1 MTKCLLFPQGM
12 LRFEPLPPYSMLK
25 RSRRFLQSGKISGV
39 LKIDA
44 YMVRRSKIWA
54 LHRWMHP
61 FTSTLN
67 RGEGLLKIVTFPSRK
82 RVFRLFTDTVEM
94 SSEMRLYR
102 NWRRLCR
109 SSMDWWINLLRYEI
123 SRIFD
128 FFLIFLDSFTWF
140 LWLFSKKCR
149 KIPKMSSFP
158 SRNAYLRRDEPGI
171 FLWASL
177 FCWHAKRARRFWYAL
192 VAVFE
197 QERWVY

>member
-1 MTKCLLFPQGM
+1 MQNCCSNG
-12 LRFEPLPPYSMLK
+12 
-25 RSRRFLQSGKISGV
+25 FLQPRLVEIRDGFRTSESS
-39 LKIDA
+39 
-44 YMVRRSKIWA
+44 M
-54 LHRWMHP
+54 
-61 FTSTLN
+61 STLN

-171 FLWASL
+171 FCGRHCFADMLSVPED
-177 FCWHAKRARRFWYAL
+177 FGTP
-192 VAVFE
+192 
-197 QERWVY
+197 

>member
-1 MTKCLLFPQGM
+1 MPAFILINFSKFKIFVFYFFLFFLKIFQFSFSFYSKKCITKRNELDFFLRRTKISGTHACLSIFQWRMTKCLLFPQGM

-82 RVFRLFTDTVEM
+82 RVFRLLT
-94 SSEMRLYR
+94 
-102 NWRRLCR
+102 
-109 SSMDWWINLLRYEI
+109 
-123 SRIFD
+123 
-128 FFLIFLDSFTWF
+128 
-140 LWLFSKKCR
+140 
-149 KIPKMSSFP
+149 
-158 SRNAYLRRDEPGI
+158 
-171 FLWASL
+171 
-177 FCWHAKRARRFWYAL
+177 
-192 VAVFE
+192 
-197 QERWVY
+197 